1 MLTGKRCIRSVS
13 VISLTLLLFV
23 LAGCALFPKEE
34 EVLAPPLMKPVEVS
48 YSTVKAKRE
57 DIVKTIQGSAS
68 FVSTESKYVYFS
80 ARGGR
85 LKAIHVKQGDKVKK
99 GDLLAELY
107 TDEVES
113 QIQQQELLLR
123 KAQITYQQ
131 KKDSGADKYELE
143 KASIDS
149 KIAELQLKGLKKQ
162 KEQSRLISDAEGT
175 VTYVDTN
182 IGPGDNVNA
191 FQNLVRIA
199 NPRDLYLAYS
209 GTDLSSFP
217 MGAKVDVTIDDKVYE
232 GQVISTPANV
242 PSDAEESLKEQI
254 GISVKDLPKD
264 VEMGDDAKI
273 ALILDESKGAIVLP
287 KQAVRNYMG
296 RKYVNILEDGLNN
309 ERDVET
315 GIETAT
321 EVEIRKGVEE
331 GEEIILR

>member
-1 MLTGKRCIRSVS
+1 MLTGKRCIRSAS
-13 VISLTLLLFV
+13 VISLTLLLFI
-23 LAGCALFPKEE
+23 LAGCVLFPKEE

-85 LKAIHVKQGDKVKK
+85 LKAIYVKQGDKVKK

-113 QIQQQELLLR
+113 QIKQQELLLR
-123 KAQITYQQ
+123 KAQITYEQM
-131 KKDSGADKYELE
+131 KESGADKYELE
-143 KASIDS
+143 KAYIDS
-149 KIAELQLKGLKKQ
+149 KIAELQLKELKKQ
-162 KEQSRLISDAEGT
+162 GT

-182 IGPGDNVNA
+182 IGPGDNVDA

-199 NPRDLYLAYS
+199 NPKDLYLAYS

-217 MGAKVDVTIDDKVYE
+217 MGAKVDVTIGDKGYQ
-232 GQVISTPANV
+232 GQVILTPANV

-254 GISVKDLPKD
+254 GISIKDLPKD
-264 VEMGDDAKI
+264 VEMGDNAKI
-273 ALILDESKGAIVLP
+273 ALILDESKDAIVLP
-287 KQAVRNYMG
+287 RQAVRNYMG

-321 EVEIRKGVEE
+321 EVEVRKGVEE

>member
-34 EVLAPPLMKPVEVS
+34 ELAPPLMKPVEVS

-99 GDLLAELY
+99 GDLLY